1 MPVFPIA
8 IYGLIDQIE
17 LLSQNH
23 HIDPIDRVGVIAL
36 IELGGLKE

>member
-8 IYGLIDQIE
+8 VYGLIDQIE
-17 LLSQNH
+17 LLDQNH
-23 HIDPIDRVGVIAL
+23 HIDLIDRVSVIAL